1 MSEMHVRLQERVLAW
16 HVTVDQL
23 FDTASSVVAFGG
35 RDQQPVVLKVVKH
48 PGDEWSSGQVLEA
61 FAGRGVVRIL
71 EHAEGAVLLER
82 LVPGRS
88 LADGDLG
95 DDEVTS
101 ILADV
106 IGRMSP
112 GPPPTAA
119 PTIESWGQGFEPYLA
134 RGTPAIP
141 KSLVEAA
148 HKTYLQLCASQATPR
163 LLHGDLHHHNVLLD
177 SHRGW
182 LAIDPKGVVDEPAYE
197 IGAALR
203 NPCRQP
209 ELFAAPRT
217 ILKRVDCF
225 ARVLRLDTE
234 RILAW
239 AFAQAVLAAIWE
251 LEDDGALNV
260 GKGWIALANTIRPM
274 LTAH

>member
-1 MSEMHVRLQERVLAW
+1 M
-16 HVTVDQL
+16 
-23 FDTASSVVAFGG
+23 
-35 RDQQPVVLKVVKH
+35 
-48 PGDEWSSGQVLEA
+48 
-61 FAGRGVVRIL
+61 
-71 EHAEGAVLLER
+71 
-82 LVPGRS
+82 PGRP
-88 LADGDLG
+88 LADEGLG

-112 GPPPTAA
+112 GPPPSAT
-119 PTIESWGQGFEPYLA
+119 PTIESWGKGFERYLA
-134 RGTPAIP
+134 KGTSDIP

-182 LAIDPKGVVDEPAYE
+182 LAIDPKGVVGEPAYE

-203 NPCRQP
+203 NPYRQP
-209 ELFAAPRT
+209 EVFATPVTIRT
-217 ILKRVDCF
+217 RVDRF
-225 ARVLRLDTE
+225 ARVLRLDTT

-239 AFAQAVLAAIWE
+239 AFAQAVLATIWE
-251 LEDDGALNV
+251 LEDDGALDA
-260 GKGWIALANTIRPM
+260 GTGWIALADTIRPM
-274 LTAH
+274 LTGHIHG